1 MPGGNTEPQAARS
14 VFFRSINSFSG
25 TKVNQLLLQSVFDE
39 IVLTDKVKASPWQL
53 TLK

>member
-1 MPGGNTEPQAARS
+1 MEPQAAGS

-25 TKVNQLLLQSVFDE
+25 AKFNQLLLQSVLDK